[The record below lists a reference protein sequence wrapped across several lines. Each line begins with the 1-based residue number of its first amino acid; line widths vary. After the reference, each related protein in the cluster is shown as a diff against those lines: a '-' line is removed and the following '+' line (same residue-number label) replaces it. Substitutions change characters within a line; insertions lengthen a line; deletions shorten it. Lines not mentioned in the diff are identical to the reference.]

1 MSDSDYLIATTP
13 RSPGTK
19 GRLLTRSSPASPTR
33 SLSSVVTEPV
43 VFKDL
48 NFASL
53 IVQPGEATHICFYVN
68 KHGMASVIVSPLNG

>member
-1 MSDSDYLIATTP
+1 MNSDFLIATTP

-19 GRLLTRSSPASPTR
+19 GRLLTRSSPASP
-33 SLSSVVTEPV
+33 LSSGITEPV

-53 IVQPGEATHICFYVN
+53 IVQPGTATHICFYVN
-68 KHGMASVIVSPLNG
+68 KHGMASVIVSPLSG